1 MARFTLQDSGIVIT
15 GASGGLGAAIALA
28 CARRGARLALLSR
41 DLKSTLE
48 VARACVKAGSPKAFV
63 HRLDVTKITSVKSV
77 CAKIE
82 KDLEGPGV
90 LINNAGTHFFSKVE
104 DMQERQLWLAMNTN
118 VFGPLRMIQALLPG
132 MKRRGRGLIVN
143 IGSNLA
149 FRSIP
154 TGGGYSASKAA
165 LARLGES
172 LRDELAGTGVRV
184 LDASPGV
191 VLTRLRDRAITHN
204 VAAKPQNKLPY
215 PREASVT
222 AEEIVKAIES
232 GASRLL
238 SASLPVKIWAKV
250 LVPWLPEIVDR
261 GFLKR

>member
-1 MARFTLQDSGIVIT
+1 LARFTLQNSGIVIT

-28 CARRGARLALLSR
+28 CAQRGARLALLSR
-41 DLKSTLE
+41 DVKATLE

-63 HRLDVTKITSVKSV
+63 HKLDVSKPAQVKSV
-77 CAKIE
+77 CAKVE

-104 DMQERQLWLAMNTN
+104 DMQERQLMQVLNTN
-118 VFGPLRMIQALLPG
+118 VLGPLRMIQALLPG

-149 FRSIP
+149 WRSIP

-191 VLTRLRDRAITHN
+191 VLTRLRERAITHK
-204 VAAKPQNKLPY
+204 VEARPQNKLPY
-215 PREASVT
+215 PRQARET
-222 AEEIVKAIES
+222 AEEIVKAMEN
-232 GASRLL
+232 GQSRLL
-238 SASLPVKIWAKV
+238 SAAWPVKIWAKI
-250 LVPWLPEIVDR
+250 LLPWFPETVDR
-261 GFLKR
+261 GFSRR